1 MENDFYRNLE
11 DQFRGSRESI
21 KNRVSIYQDFLVVLK
36 ENLPEHRALDLGCG
50 RGELLEVL
58 TESGFDATGVD
69 IDEGMLRACK
79 ERHLTA
85 HQQDALEA
93 LRACKSDS
101 LAIVCALHI
110 VEHLPLETLLEII
123 GEAHRALMPGGLLLM
138 ETPNPENIYT
148 GLVYFHMDPSHLKP
162 IPPELLTFMAK
173 QSGFENNSVLRLNQG
188 GQVGNTKNP
197 SVQDVVFGVSPD
209 YAVLAQKKG
218 RANIHRRVDTL
229 VKALSGKSL
238 WDRVKAYDNSQ
249 SRFTSAALHGAAMA
263 ETLQSDIQRLERMNE
278 KLNQALSY
286 LQDELAALRSDH
298 ENVWNDINGLK
309 QANALIWQTFKEQM
323 SHIEKVSRDAEA
335 SQTLS
340 RREID
345 SLNAKVERIASPIR
359 KIMSPLRWAF
369 RAIKKILGR

>member
-1 MENDFYRNLE
+1 MSLKFGLYAVTYLIGLSQMENNFYRNLE

-21 KNRVSIYQDFLVVLK
+21 KERVSIYQDFLVVLK

-58 TESGFDATGVD
+58 AESGFDATGVD

-110 VEHLPLETLLEII
+110 VEHLPLETLLKII

-173 QSGFENNSVLRLNQG
+173 QSGFENSSVLRLNQG

-197 SVQDVVFGVSPD
+197 SVQDIVFGVSPD

-218 RANIHRRVDTL
+218 RANIRRRVDTL
-229 VKALSGKSL
+229 VKTLSGKSL

-249 SRFTSAALHGAAMA
+249 RRFTSAALHGAAMA
-263 ETLQSDIQRLERMNE
+263 ETLQGEIRRLERMNDE
-278 KLNQALSY
+278 LNQALIS
-286 LQDELAALRSDH
+286 LHKDH
-298 ENVWNDINGLK
+298 TNVWNDINGLK
-309 QANALIWQTFKEQM
+309 EANQSMHESMVTING
-323 SHIEKVSRDAEA
+323 
-335 SQTLS
+335 TL
-340 RREID
+340 
-345 SLNAKVERIASPIR
+345 ERIGKPFR
-359 KIMSPLRWAF
+359 KLMAPLRWAK
-369 RAIKKILGR
+369 RVLKQILGR